1 MGSLSIIDI
10 AEIGNWDS
18 NISLSKFLYL
28 RFLISSFILLSKPL
42 IFGGIFSDC
51 QSYRSRKVKVLNFYD
66 QIPCFFLF
74 SPSFMLLYESLIF
87 DKIFPDRRSC
97 KSRKAKG
104 QHLYDQILYLLL
116 FNFHHFASCISLDHW
131 FVWNLSMTAVSWI
144 VEIKNQIYHFSQP
157 SFVFSALL
165 LLIFPWQKLFVA
177 FYFSPLCIWVICSSH
192 I

>member
-1 MGSLSIIDI
+1 MGALSIIDI

-51 QSYRSRKVKVLNFYD
+51 QSCGSRKVKVLNFYD

-87 DKIFPDRRSC
+87 DKIFPYRRSC
-97 KSRKAKG
+97 RLWKVKG
-104 QHLYDQILYLLL
+104 QPLYDKILYLLL
-116 FNFHHFASCISLDHW
+116 FDFHHFTSRISLDHW
-131 FVWNLSMTAVSWI
+131 FVWNLSVTVVSWTA
-144 VEIKNQIYHFSQP
+144 EIKNQIYHFSQP

-165 LLIFPWQKLFVA
+165 LLIFPWQKWFVA
-177 FYFSPLCIWVICSSH
+177 FYFSLLCIWVICSSH
-192 I
+192 L